1 MSSSKVTHEGLLTAG
16 DIAAWTRLS
25 SAGIRRMTRRGELPG
40 AINLGTPNRPIWRY
54 DPREVSAWITA
65 SRQKSA

>member
-1 MSSSKVTHEGLLTAG
+1 MSKQREELLTAT
-16 DIAAWTRLS
+16 DIAAWTQLS
-25 SAGIRRMTRRGELPG
+25 SAGIRGMTRRGEIPG

-54 DPREVSAWITA
+54 DPREVAAWITA

>member
-1 MSSSKVTHEGLLTAG
+1 MTATKVPAELLVAN
-16 DIAAWTRLS
+16 DIATWTHLDPQT
-25 SAGIRRMTRRGELPG
+25 IRRMTRRGEIPG

-54 DPREVSAWITA
+54 DPREVAAWITA